1 EDTVRNAVDGLVEQE
16 GVGRRQVP
24 LQVVALT
31 HDEGDPA
38 QQILVTFPGLIP
50 EYPGIARGRVEETG
64 EHLDRRGLSGAVRAE
79 KADDLAPG
87 NPNTHP
93 FYDSHV
99 AEQP

>member
-1 EDTVRNAVDGLVEQE
+1 FLFVNCSTWICFFFFFQAEDGIRDFHVTGVQTCALPILDGLVEQE

-50 EYPGIARGRVEETG
+50 EYPGRSEERRVGKEW
-64 EHLDRRGLSGAVRAE
+64 RSQWS
-79 KADDLAPG
+79 P
-87 NPNTHP
+87 
-93 FYDSHV
+93 
-99 AEQP
+99 